1 MPPLRFRLR
10 TIMIVVAVAALGLT
24 LVIQSVLLRRAAVA
38 KQNELA
44 AAQQSAAVD
53 PQSAR
58 MIADTL
64 KSFEGMANDCKK
76 MADDFERMTDDFW
89 IESER
94 TRGGFNRSIRRL
106 DKPSIAQ
113 SP

>member
-1 MPPLRFRLR
+1 MLRVRFRLR
-10 TIMIVVAVAALGLT
+10 TIMIVVAVAALVST
-24 LVIQSVLLRRAAVA
+24 LVIQSVLLAGRPWRSRTRP
-38 KQNELA
+38 A

-76 MADDFERMTDDFW
+76 MAERL
-89 IESER
+89 SK
-94 TRGGFNRSIRRL
+94 G
-106 DKPSIAQ
+106 
-113 SP
+113 